1 MGDIKSHNIVK
12 GGKNKTLNRQMN
24 ELKFYT
30 FKTRLLY
37 KAGLLNKK
45 VKFINE
51 SYTTQGCSCC
61 GKLWKTIGSSELYKC
76 QNKKCNAVYGRDIN
90 SAKNI
95 AMKGLLE

>member
-1 MGDIKSHNIVK
+1 
-12 GGKNKTLNRQMN
+12 MN
-24 ELKFYT
+24 ELKFFT

-45 VKFINE
+45 VKFVNE

-61 GKLWKTIGSSELYKC
+61 GKLWKTIGSSEIYKC
-76 QNKKCNAVYGRDIN
+76 QDKNCNAAYGRDIN

-95 AMKGLLE
+95 AMKGFLS